1 MNQIRRIGGVIWIL
15 TGLIAGYYLVI
26 SQAIPKF
33 LSAQPEDKIPAFIYA
48 VILTPLIVG
57 SFLIF
62 GIYALRGEYDQ
73 QD

>member
-1 MNQIRRIGGVIWIL
+1 MNRVKKYLGIVWIL
-15 TGLIAGYYLVI
+15 IGLVAGYYLVV

-33 LSAQPEDKIPAFIYA
+33 LSGQPEDKIPAFIYV